1 MVASK
6 LIKQYEK
13 ILDEVVGS
21 DSLIDYIKLSEILR
35 RLNFLHNENDFENPV
50 IALERSLIYDIWH
63 LL

>member
-13 ILDEVVGS
+13 ILDEVVGGVT
-21 DSLIDYIKLSEILR
+21 LIDYIKLSEILR

>member
-13 ILDEVVGS
+13 ILEEIVGS

-35 RLNFLHNENDFENPV
+35 SLHFLHSENDFENPV
-50 IALERSLIYDIWH
+50 IAMERSLIYDMWH